1 MSAPVIRVSV
11 WEWLKSLILSFLRP
25 PKPTGSSADSA
36 SMACPVFTTPQN
48 SPSSVYAGR
57 SCAHNPNYSL
67 VTVLFLLL
75 QFRDLLGAT

>member
-1 MSAPVIRVSV
+1 MRVSV

-57 SCAHNPNYSL
+57 SCAHNPNYNL
-67 VTVLFLLL
+67 VTVLLLLL